1 MVEKS
6 TIERLLQRLREL
18 REAKALSQ
26 EAFAERAGISYKW
39 YQAVEAG
46 RKRELRLSTL
56 EKFARAYGL
65 EPWQLLAPQFPLV
78 RRTSRH
84 RQRRRRKS
92 SA

>member
-6 TIERLLQRLREL
+6 TIERLLKRLREL
-18 REAKALSQ
+18 REANGLSQ

-78 RRTSRH
+78 RRTPRDG
-84 RQRRRRKS
+84 QRRRRKR
-92 SA
+92 